1 MARARVTLIRAVAD
15 LFSLRFV
22 NKMVDDE
29 SNSLSAPD
37 QLYYP
42 LSEG

>member
-1 MARARVTLIRAVAD
+1 MARAHVVLIRAIAD

-29 SNSLSAPD
+29 SNSLSAHY